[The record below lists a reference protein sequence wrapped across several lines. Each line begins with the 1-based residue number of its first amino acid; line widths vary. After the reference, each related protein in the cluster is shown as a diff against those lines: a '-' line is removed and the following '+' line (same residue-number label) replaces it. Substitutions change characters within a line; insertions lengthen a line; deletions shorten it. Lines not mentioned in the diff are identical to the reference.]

1 MDADGAQAD
10 KDEVDFLE
18 DLYALLRAA
27 HFSVLSAEEWQSACN
42 HDFTVR
48 IPSPNP
54 NPLLSQEDFQPAN
67 DLGHASAS
75 RCSKSPQ
82 ESPGV
87 LCTHIVRSMFAKKL
101 AASFQ
106 IDWWR
111 LLRFSKT
118 EQLIGTQGIKLAS

>member
-1 MDADGAQAD
+1 MSSYSVSPCGRVDADGAQAD

-54 NPLLSQEDFQPAN
+54 NPPPSQEDCQLAY
-67 DLGHASAS
+67 DLGHASAGWWS
-75 RCSKSPQ
+75 NSLQ
-82 ESPGV
+82 ES
-87 LCTHIVRSMFAKKL
+87 
-101 AASFQ
+101 
-106 IDWWR
+106 
-111 LLRFSKT
+111 
-118 EQLIGTQGIKLAS
+118 